1 MMGGRNGVRLIL
13 AGNLNHSGN
22 GTIVVIENVTNHIG
36 DLSPHSPT
44 ERSTHWLMMII
55 PMSSLL
61 DNLTKASS
69 TSFTFVSIRVS
80 IIGEKGTLIDHEVV
94 RSIFGRVLTNSGKQH
109 SRHSILQR
117 YTQPSTQYL
126 VSNHS
131 NQLFVIHF
139 NRHCKKSKWSVI

>member
-1 MMGGRNGVRLIL
+1 
-13 AGNLNHSGN
+13 
-22 GTIVVIENVTNHIG
+22 
-36 DLSPHSPT
+36 
-44 ERSTHWLMMII
+44 
-55 PMSSLL
+55 MSSLL

-109 SRHSILQR
+109 SRHGILQR